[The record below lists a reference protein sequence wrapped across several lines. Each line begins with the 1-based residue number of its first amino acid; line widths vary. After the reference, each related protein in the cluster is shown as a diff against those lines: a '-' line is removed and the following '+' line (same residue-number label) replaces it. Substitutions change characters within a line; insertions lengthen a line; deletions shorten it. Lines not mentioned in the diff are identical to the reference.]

1 MRKLFAVILA
11 GVLTL
16 GAVGLAGHQGSR
28 GDGAACAKGPI
39 SQDICDSYDE

>member
-1 MRKLFAVILA
+1 MRKLFAAVLV

-16 GAVGLAGHQGSR
+16 GAVGLANHKDTR
-28 GDGAACAKGPI
+28 GDGAACTKGPI